1 MKKYLNKG
9 LLYEWFNA
17 AKFPILIGLI
27 TWGFF
32 AHSILEESV
41 MRIKNMIGTAQSN
54 NFSSVD
60 LRKYFILGVIF
71 LAIYIFANGN
81 NKRNT
86 TMFLCSGPHTKKQ
99 IKFNELICLLITLG
113 LYTLM
118 YIYMAATIYIRN
130 NELMSIVNGF
140 FPVTLLEVIRLLLFG
155 TLGILLMIEIDL
167 LFSNSIIAYFG
178 MIALGMSTIFILSK
192 FRVIISYFGSYGSL
206 MDSIFGN
213 IVYGHGYTDGNFKR
227 LSILFCQGP
236 FYVADIDVIFKGIL
250 FLMVFI
256 GVMFFIFNVLERR
269 AKLETVS
276 KIFSSKANENII
288 VIYLSLGVGAF
299 INMILL
305 EIIFRDWRHMVIQGQ
320 EYLTSNSIK
329 MLSIDLIIL
338 ALTTFVSYKVLKKIL
353 STIG

>member
-41 MRIKNMIGTAQSN
+41 MRIKNMIGTAESN
-54 NFSSVD
+54 NFTSVD
-60 LRKYFILGVIF
+60 LGKYFILGVIF

-130 NELMSIVNGF
+130 NELMSIVNWF
-140 FPVTLLEVIRLLLFG
+140 FPVLLLEILRLLLFG
-155 TLGILLMIEIDL
+155 TIGILLMIEIDL

-178 MIALGMSTIFILSK
+178 MIALGMSTIFIWYK
-192 FRVIISYFGSYGSL
+192 FRVIVSYFGSYGSL
-206 MDSIFGN
+206 MDKIFGS

-227 LSILFCQGP
+227 LSILFHEGS
-236 FYVADIDVIFKGIL
+236 FYIADLDVIFKGML
-250 FLMVFI
+250 FLLVII
-256 GVMFFIFNVLERR
+256 GVMFFLFNVLEKR

-299 INMILL
+299 VNMILV
-305 EIIFRDWRHMVIQGQ
+305 EIILRDWRHMVIQGQ

-353 STIG
+353 RTIG